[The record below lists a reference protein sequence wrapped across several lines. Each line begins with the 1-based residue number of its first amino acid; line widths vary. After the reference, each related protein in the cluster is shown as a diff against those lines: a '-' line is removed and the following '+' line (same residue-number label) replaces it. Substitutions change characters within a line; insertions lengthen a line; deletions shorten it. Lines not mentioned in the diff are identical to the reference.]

1 MNEDKIK
8 ADAVK
13 NFVNLMIGALE
24 AGFVDSNRPTL
35 AEIHQVAK
43 HHIKDT
49 YGIDTPNIY
58 EEWGEDVAELC
69 GINDIK

>member
-1 MNEDKIK
+1 MTEEKIK

-24 AGFVDSNRPTL
+24 AGFVDSNSPTL

-49 YGIDTPNIY
+49 YGIDTPNIS
-58 EEWGEDVAELC
+58 EEWGEDVAALC
-69 GINDIK
+69 GLKKPE